1 MTTSDPGPVPTAAPA
16 PFAVVTTTTDAEDK
30 AHALAARAVDER
42 LAACAQVY
50 PVASVYR
57 WEGAVERAQEWR
69 IDFKTR
75 GELVDALAVR
85 LGELHDYDTP
95 EVIAVPVVAGG
106 PAYLEWVSAQTAGA
120 GEAGTP

>member
-1 MTTSDPGPVPTAAPA
+1 MTSNEPASVPALY
-16 PFAVVTTTTDAEDK
+16 AVVTTTTDDEGK
-30 AHALAARAVDER
+30 AHTLAARAVDER

-75 GELVDALAVR
+75 GELVAALAAC
-85 LGELHDYDTP
+85 LGEWHDYDTP
-95 EVIAVPVVAGG
+95 EVVAVPVVAGST
-106 PAYLEWVSAQTAGA
+106 AYLDWVSAQTDS
-120 GEAGTP
+120 GTGS